1 MSRQAAVAKLDARLT
16 ELKTELDDMDI
27 TTLDSEESV
36 EQYMTEIADTYV
48 QIKQLISRFG
58 ENQWNDWGPT
68 RWVYIERSKVA
79 LESRLTTLRRDSDR
93 RTRRFQKITTV
104 VAVIAAVIAAVAA
117 VAAAYFAYK

>member
-1 MSRQAAVAKLDARLT
+1 MSRQAEVVKLDARLDA
-16 ELKTELDDMDI
+16 LKTKLDGTDI

-36 EQYMTEIADTYV
+36 EKYLTEIADAYV
-48 QIKQLISRFG
+48 QIKQFISRFG
-58 ENQWNDWGPT
+58 ENRWTDWGPA

-93 RTRRFQKITTV
+93 KTRRYQKITMTIS
-104 VAVIAAVIAAVAA
+104 VIAA